1 MNYSGNMNIN
11 IKEKNNNA
19 SNNDTSNNDTSN
31 NDTSNND
38 TSKTSP
44 QKKQKLEIII
54 DKKKSN
60 KCYCAECNKKLKL
73 TDIKCRCNKY
83 FCSIH
88 RYSDT
93 HDCSFD
99 YKNLGKILLTKQN
112 PCIISKK
119 IDKF

>member
-1 MNYSGNMNIN
+1 MNYSGNININ
-11 IKEKNNNA
+11 IKEKNNDDRKN
-19 SNNDTSNNDTSN
+19 
-31 NDTSNND
+31 
-38 TSKTSP
+38 TSP

-54 DKKKSN
+54 DEKKSN
-60 KCYCAECNKKLKL
+60 DKSYCAKCNKKLKL

-83 FCSIH
+83 FCSMH

-99 YKNLGKILLTKQN
+99 YKNLGKILLTKEN
-112 PCIISKK
+112 PCIVSKK

>member
-1 MNYSGNMNIN
+1 MNYSGNININ
-11 IKEKNNNA
+11 IKEKNNNDI
-19 SNNDTSNNDTSN
+19 SNNDTP
-31 NDTSNND
+31 
-38 TSKTSP
+38 KTSP

-54 DKKKSN
+54 DKS
-60 KCYCAECNKKLKL
+60 YCAKCNKKLKL

-83 FCSIH
+83 FCSTH

-99 YKNLGKILLTKQN
+99 YKNLGKILLTKEN
-112 PCIISKK
+112 PCIVSKK